1 MSPFTRL
8 GLSLRELIQEE
19 VARHHLL
26 AKVVMAEL
34 VRLLAP
40 QGDTGLAV
48 EVEVGR
54 RQAAQAATVT
64 FLSNGFQTKE
74 DT

>member
-19 VARHHLL
+19 VAQHHLL
-26 AKVVMAEL
+26 AKVVMVEL
-34 VRLLAP
+34 VRLPAL
-40 QGDTGLAV
+40 QGDMELEV

-54 RQAAQAATVT
+54 RQAVMAAMVT